1 MVKQP
6 TGVMGEIQ
14 SKAEQLRSVS
24 AEDKQLAAIE
34 SKLSAARGEAAS
46 LKRDNDRLVKRNQEL
61 AGTLDQMA
69 NLVEQDRIAAKPIRV
84 ETKREPNHH
93 AIAIVHWSDWHVAE
107 RVYKSKTNG
116 KNAFNPEICA
126 ARVKKLTE
134 NTLKLIELSRL
145 HVRIDEMVFVLGG
158 DFITGHLHEEL
169 AQTNC
174 MGVTEECYF
183 AQQLLEESVGA
194 VLASAKMK
202 KTRIVCHRGNHGR
215 SSRKIQFKNDYETSF
230 ESLIYWNL
238 RDRLTMD
245 GVEWVIPQA
254 DVTYTTLV
262 KGVEL
267 RTIHGHQIKYQGGI
281 GGVSIPLTKWIVR
294 QNQTRPAIATML
306 GHFHTFNPAA
316 SYSICGTLKGWDEYA
331 QSHGFTFEEPSQLF
345 ELFDCRRQH
354 LTARHPIFVE

>member
-1 MVKQP
+1 
-6 TGVMGEIQ
+6 MGKKTPSSLDEIQ
-14 SKAEQLRSVS
+14 AMAAQLRSVS

-34 SKLSAARGEAAS
+34 SKLSASRGEATS
-46 LKRDNDRLVKRNQEL
+46 LKKDNDRLVKRNQEL
-61 AGTLDQMA
+61 SATLDQMA
-69 NLVEQDRIAAKPIRV
+69 NLVEQERIAAKPVRI
-84 ETKREPNHH
+84 ELKKEPNHH

-107 RVYKSKTNG
+107 RVYRTKTNG
-116 KNAFNPEICA
+116 KNAFNPDVCR

-145 HVRIDEMVFVLGG
+145 HVRIEEMVLVLGG
-158 DFITGHLHEEL
+158 DFITGYLHEEL

-174 MGVTEECYF
+174 MGITEECYF
-183 AQQLLEESVGA
+183 AQELLERSVGT

-202 KTRIVCHRGNHGR
+202 KVRVVCHRGNHGR
-215 SSRKIQFKNDYETSF
+215 SSRRIQFKNDYETSF

-245 GVEWVIPQA
+245 GVEWMIPQSDIA
-254 DVTYTTLV
+254 YTALV

-281 GGVSIPLTKWIVR
+281 GGISIPLTKWIVR

-316 SYSICGTLKGWDEYA
+316 SYSIRGSLKGWDEYA
-331 QSHGFTFEEPSQLF
+331 QSCGFTFEEPSQLF

>member
-1 MVKQP
+1 MAKK
-6 TGVMGEIQ
+6 TASVMQEIQ

-24 AEDKQLAAIE
+24 AEDRQVAAME
-34 SKLSAARGEAAS
+34 SKLSAARGESAS
-46 LKRDNDRLVKRNQEL
+46 LRKDNERLVKRNQEL
-61 AGTLDQMA
+61 SATLDQMA
-69 NLVEQDRIAAKPIRV
+69 NLVEQERIEAKPVRIDL
-84 ETKREPNHH
+84 KKEPNHH

-116 KNAFNPEICA
+116 KNAFNPDICR

-134 NTLKLIELSRL
+134 NTLKLIELSRK
-145 HVRIDEMVFVLGG
+145 HVVIDEMVFVLGG

-183 AQQLLEESVGA
+183 AQKLLEESVGA
-194 VLASAKMK
+194 VIASAKMK
-202 KTRIVCHRGNHGR
+202 KIRIVCHRGNHGR
-215 SSRKIQFKNDYETSF
+215 TTRKMQFKNDYETSF
-230 ESLIYWNL
+230 ESLMYWNL

-245 GVEWVIPQA
+245 GVEWVIPQSDIA
-254 DVTYTTLV
+254 YTTLV
-262 KGVEL
+262 KDVDL

-281 GGVSIPLTKWIVR
+281 GGVSIPLTKWIIR

-306 GHFHTFNPAA
+306 GHFHTFCPAA
-316 SYSICGTLKGWDEYA
+316 TSSICGSLKGWDEFA

-345 ELFDCRRQH
+345 MLFDCKRRH